1 MSERKVWF
9 ITRPERD
16 PQYHA
21 AALKALQ
28 EATDDFNVVWQG
40 NRDAHKKFEA
50 TLAQHKLKRNNISA
64 DGSGGR
70 TWCAMLKTFAY
81 CYVDHNGYIKPTKVG
96 LALLNGEKEYVNV
109 KKQILTLQIPN
120 AYFLESGFRPKFSS
134 KFKIR
139 PARFLIKVVHS
150 PELNYYVTKEEI
162 TYFVLTAQQDNE
174 LQTIVNHIVHF
185 RNSSKDEQNQIKQ
198 DIAVNYDHRARND
211 HAARDYFQAHSD
223 VAHTFMLL
231 CEFTGLVE
239 YVRGDSILKIDP
251 TLLSSAKEV
260 LKYYDDRYPFNNR
273 YLISLERMAQ
283 NNGLDIDS
291 YKANEFGEI
300 KPATNLSKYQ
310 YKIESVRNK
319 LPNFDEMSREERLPH
334 FADVFGPVK
343 AEQIL
348 NELEINPIELKS
360 LPPAFVEE
368 YLGGLSPL
376 RFEKITAQILEAI
389 GFDVIFKPK
398 LKDTITEI
406 EIYVHHNGISGIID
420 TKYYKDGFA
429 LSQNLANYMA
439 SEYIKNYQDYNEDKL
454 TFYGYITS
462 EKYSGEKK
470 LAHITALAE
479 QLTGQH
485 IEGFIMK
492 RDVLLGFLD
501 YCKESELPKEKRIQL
516 FLNAIKNQ
524 GIKYFDID

>member
-28 EATDDFNVVWQG
+28 EATDNFSIVWQG
-40 NRDAHKKFEA
+40 NREAHKTFEA
-50 TLAQHKLKRNNISA
+50 TLAQHKLKRNNIST

-81 CYVDHNGYIKPTKVG
+81 CYVDHKGYIKPTKVG
-96 LALLNGEKEYVNV
+96 LALLKGEKTYVNV

-134 KFKIR
+134 EFKIQ

-150 PELNYYVTKEEI
+150 PELKYYVTKEEI
-162 TYFVLTAQQDNE
+162 TYFVLTAQKDSE
-174 LQTIVNHIVHF
+174 LQTIISLICKF
-185 RNSSKDEQNQIKQ
+185 RNSTDDEQNQIKQ

-223 VAHTFMLL
+223 VAHTFMML

-251 TLLSSAKEV
+251 YLLSSAKEV

-291 YKANEFGEI
+291 YKANEFGDI
-300 KPATNLSKYQ
+300 KPATNSSKFQ
-310 YKIESVRNK
+310 QKILNIKNK
-319 LPNFDEMSREERLPH
+319 FPNFDEMSKEERFPH
-334 FADVFGPVK
+334 FVNEFGPIE
-343 AEQIL
+343 AEKIL
-348 NELEINPIELKS
+348 NNLEISPINLKT
-360 LPPAFVEE
+360 LQPGFVEE
-368 YLGGLSPL
+368 YLGELSPIQ
-376 RFEKITAQILEAI
+376 FEKMTAQILEAI
-389 GFDVIFKPK
+389 GFNVIFKPK
-398 LKDTITEI
+398 LKETITEI
-406 EIYVHHNGISGIID
+406 EIYVHYNGISGIID

-439 SEYIKNYQDYNEDKL
+439 SEYIKNYQDYNGDKL

-470 LAHITALAE
+470 LAHITSLAK
-479 QLTGQH
+479 QLTGYH

-501 YCKESELPKEKRIQL
+501 YCKENDLPKEKRVQI
-516 FLNAIKNQ
+516 FINAIKNQ
-524 GIKYFDID
+524 GIKYFDI